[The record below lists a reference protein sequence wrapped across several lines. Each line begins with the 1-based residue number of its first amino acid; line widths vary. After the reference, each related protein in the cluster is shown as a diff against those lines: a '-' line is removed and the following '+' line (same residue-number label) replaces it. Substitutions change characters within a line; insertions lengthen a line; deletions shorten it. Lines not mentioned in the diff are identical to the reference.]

1 MLHIIILIEGNKNKI
16 HTLFIATPGGM
27 SVVYRIY
34 TGRGIALY
42 SVELYMYL
50 QIPEVNSACHIS
62 LGCSSPTFLPV
73 RRAPTNTTDDPN
85 FSHKF

>member
-16 HTLFIATPGGM
+16 HTTLFVVTPGGM
-27 SVVYRIY
+27 AVVYRIY

-50 QIPEVNSACHIS
+50 QIPEVKQR
-62 LGCSSPTFLPV
+62 LPYFTWALLPSFFA
-73 RRAPTNTTDDPN
+73 RPPTNTTDDPN